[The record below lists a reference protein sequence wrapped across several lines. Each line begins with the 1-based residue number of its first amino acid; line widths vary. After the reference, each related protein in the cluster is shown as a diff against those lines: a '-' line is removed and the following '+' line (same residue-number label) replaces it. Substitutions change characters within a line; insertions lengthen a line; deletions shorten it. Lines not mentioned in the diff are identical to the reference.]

1 MPENNTIS
9 VNIDDEDTVGKVQIA
24 DHVVAVIAGV
34 AATETEGVISLVGN
48 ITNEIVTK
56 MGFKLLSKGVKVNM
70 VSDTVFVDVTINVDS
85 TFSIPKVCQAV
96 QEKVVSAVETMTGL
110 SVAEVNVMVADVTI
124 NKN

>member
-110 SVAEVNVMVADVTI
+110 SVEEVNVMVADVTI

>member
-85 TFSIPKVCQAV
+85 TFSIPKVCRAV